1 MFGWIK
7 RLGRK
12 QTPQYGLKAPQ
23 MAEELSKAVRAG
35 YGDPSPSR
43 HLLAGDEDVLHWGY
57 VEPPP
62 AVRLARRM
70 AHLQDQI
77 ATAKRQKKK
86 HSHLS
91 AELAR
96 LEKDSTQ

>member
-12 QTPQYGLKAPQ
+12 KPETQ
-23 MAEELSKAVRAG
+23 MAWDYEVPTPEQRRA
-35 YGDPSPSR
+35 
-43 HLLAGDEDVLHWGY
+43 EIV
-57 VEPPP
+57 
-62 AVRLARRM
+62 
-70 AHLQDQI
+70 AHLNYAI

-86 HSHLS
+86 HSHLA

-96 LEKDSTQ
+96 LEQADRSPTHMIQEPGQ

>member
-12 QTPQYGLKAPQ
+12 KPPRYGWDCDMVNPGI
-23 MAEELSKAVRAG
+23 VRANIL
-35 YGDPSPSR
+35 R
-43 HLLAGDEDVLHWGY
+43 AK
-57 VEPPP
+57 
-62 AVRLARRM
+62 
-70 AHLQDQI
+70 I

-86 HSHLS
+86 HSHLA

>member
-12 QTPQYGLKAPQ
+12 PEVQPETRTMRLGTPTVGIRPSGAPVFAPDFS
-23 MAEELSKAVRAG
+23 MAPLPGTEAYRVRRIAQ
-35 YGDPSPSR
+35 
-43 HLLAGDEDVLHWGY
+43 
-57 VEPPP
+57 
-62 AVRLARRM
+62 
-70 AHLQDQI
+70 LQCDIKQ
-77 ATAKRQKKK
+77 AKRRKKK

-96 LEKDSTQ
+96 LEQADRSPTHMIQEPGQ

>member
-12 QTPQYGLKAPQ
+12 PQTETQ
-23 MAEELSKAVRAG
+23 MAWDYEVPTPEQRRAE
-35 YGDPSPSR
+35 R
-43 HLLAGDEDVLHWGY
+43 V
-57 VEPPP
+57 
-62 AVRLARRM
+62 
-70 AHLQDQI
+70 AHLNYAI

-86 HSHLS
+86 HSHLA

-96 LEKDSTQ
+96 LEQADRSPTHMIQEPGQ

>member
-12 QTPQYGLKAPQ
+12 PQTETQ
-23 MAEELSKAVRAG
+23 MAWDYEVPTPEQRRAE
-35 YGDPSPSR
+35 R
-43 HLLAGDEDVLHWGY
+43 VA
-57 VEPPP
+57 
-62 AVRLARRM
+62 RLNYA
-70 AHLQDQI
+70 I
-77 ATAKRQKKK
+77 TTAKRQKKK
-86 HSHLS
+86 HSHLA

>member
-12 QTPQYGLKAPQ
+12 KPDIHRSMG
-23 MAEELSKAVRAG
+23 AVRASEDATASNEKLTNSEQWNRRFAAD
-35 YGDPSPSR
+35 YELNL
-43 HLLAGDEDVLHWGY
+43 HL
-57 VEPPP
+57 
-62 AVRLARRM
+62 M
-70 AHLQDQI
+70 IAHELRCAI
-77 ATAKRQKKK
+77 AHAKRQKKK

-96 LEKDSTQ
+96 LEQADRSPTHMIQEPGQ

>member
-12 QTPQYGLKAPQ
+12 PTPQTAAYWVIGAQ
-23 MAEELSKAVRAG
+23 ELETVLRRRDYRA
-35 YGDPSPSR
+35 
-43 HLLAGDEDVLHWGY
+43 DVLR
-57 VEPPP
+57 E
-62 AVRLARRM
+62 
-70 AHLQDQI
+70 QI

-86 HSHLS
+86 HSHLA

-96 LEKDSTQ
+96 LEQADRSPTHMIQEPGL